1 MANIP
6 APPTRLRTRLN
17 VVDTGIQKFARDYPI
32 ITLSGRRFTT
42 ISLDGTPTELDSK
55 TLDVV
60 VVDALPGIG
69 RKYYEGAYDP
79 DNAVPP
85 SCWSNDGQTPAKSVE
100 DPRAASCA
108 SCAFGAAGSG
118 QDGKSTACGFIKPLI
133 VYMADD
139 QGEAPTLY
147 RLDCKAMSLFGGR
160 QQVGYLPWNG
170 GKEQAG
176 YVKNLYNEVMSG
188 VPEDN
193 KHFSNVVTR
202 ISFTSDSVPAL
213 GFQFAGWVEDFDLDF
228 MESLSAEDYVK
239 MLEVTAP
246 GEVAAGKAAVSARER
261 GKALPAPAAPS
272 RAAPAARIARAPVQ
286 EQEQEQEQEQAQPA
300 ARRAARSEPEQPAA
314 ASRRTA
320 RGTQEVLPPEP
331 EQAGGRRGRGAAVP
345 SKIAPAVIS
354 GNVAD
359 DPEVADLA
367 ARIASM

>member
-17 VVDTGIQKFARDYPI
+17 VMDTGVQKFARDYPV

-42 ISLDGTPTELDSK
+42 VSLDGTPTELDSK
-55 TLDVV
+55 TLDIVI
-60 VVDALPGIG
+60 VDALPGIG
-69 RKYYEGAYDP
+69 RKYYDGAYDP
-79 DNAVPP
+79 DAAVPP

-108 SCAFGAAGSG
+108 SCKFGAAGSG

-133 VYMADD
+133 CYMAED
-139 QGEAPTLY
+139 QGETPTLY

-170 GKEQAG
+170 GKEQPG
-176 YVKNLYNEVMSG
+176 YVKNLYNEVMAG

-202 ISFTSDSVPAL
+202 ICFTSDSVPAL

-246 GEVAAGKAAVSARER
+246 GEVSAGKAAVASRER
-261 GKALPAPAAPS
+261 GKALPAPAAPT
-272 RAAPAARIARAPVQ
+272 RAATASAARAPVQ
-286 EQEQEQEQEQAQPA
+286 EQEQEQEQP
-300 ARRAARSEPEQPAA
+300 
-314 ASRRTA
+314 
-320 RGTQEVLPPEP
+320 
-331 EQAGGRRGRGAAVP
+331 VP
-345 SKIAPAVIS
+345 FC
-354 GNVAD
+354 
-359 DPEVADLA
+359 
-367 ARIASM
+367 

>member
-17 VVDTGIQKFARDYPI
+17 VMDTGVQKFARDYPV

-42 ISLDGTPTELDSK
+42 VSLDGTPTELDSK
-55 TLDVV
+55 TLDIVI
-60 VVDALPGIG
+60 VDALPGIG
-69 RKYYEGAYDP
+69 RKYYDGAYNP
-79 DNAVPP
+79 DAAVPP

-108 SCAFGAAGSG
+108 SCKFGAAGSG

-133 VYMADD
+133 CYMAED
-139 QGEAPTLY
+139 QGETPTLY

-202 ISFTSDSVPAL
+202 ICFTSDSVPAL

-228 MESLSAEDYVK
+228 METLSADSYVK

-246 GEVAAGKAAVSARER
+246 GEVSAGKAAVASRER
-261 GKALPAPAAPS
+261 GEALPAPAAPT
-272 RAAPAARIARAPVQ
+272 RAATASAARAPVQ
-286 EQEQEQEQEQAQPA
+286 EQEQEQEQEQPA
-300 ARRAARSEPEQPAA
+300 PTARRGARSEPEQPAA
-314 ASRRTA
+314 TSRRTP
-320 RGTQEVLPPEP
+320 RGTQEVIPPEP
-331 EQAGGRRGRGAAVP
+331 EQPGGRRGRGAAVP
-345 SKIAPAVIS
+345 SKITPAVIS
-354 GNVAD
+354 GNVGD